1 MPAEASQLSA
11 VQDELQLLH
20 ERGALW
26 LALLRRPASDVAA
39 FTAASYAASMR
50 LRTLLAQR
58 AREPQEFRALLRR
71 LSSTC
76 ERLAQRAEA
85 AGVTL
90 PATRID
96 TLRRSLEALLQQ
108 PQPTGHHLLPLIP
121 QIEDL
126 VSLLNSTGLQPYGA
140 LRARPTTEGKTSS
153 GGARQTHTNE
163 PRTAAA
169 KMCSALR
176 RLSAQLAAEQF
187 KKVKLK
193 IRGFAELP
201 IEWHGNVFDM
211 STQLLR
217 NAIEHGIEL
226 PAERLA
232 ANKSEVGTI
241 EIAFA
246 SAGNEAWELQVRD
259 DGAGVNTDELVRI
272 AAERGLLRSDAKLKE
287 DPRHAVGLIF
297 LRGLTTAKVAEGR
310 GNGMQIVRE
319 QVKRL
324 GGRTQVGTRVGQF
337 TRIRIQLPKA
347 TQSAGAAAPALPPRH
362 TATNVI

>member
-1 MPAEASQLSA
+1 LPAEASQLNA
-11 VQDELQLLH
+11 VQEELQLMH

-50 LRTLLAQR
+50 LRSLLAQR

-71 LSSTC
+71 LNSTC
-76 ERLAQRAEA
+76 ERLAQRAEH
-85 AGVTL
+85 AGVVL
-90 PATRID
+90 PAARIEA
-96 TLRRSLEALLQQ
+96 LHRSLESLLGQ

-126 VSLLNSTGLQPYGA
+126 LSLLNSTGLQPFGA
-140 LRARPTTEGKTSS
+140 LRTKPVSDGTTAH
-153 GGARQTHTNE
+153 GGRTTRTGD
-163 PRTAAA
+163 PRSAAT

-201 IEWHGNVFDM
+201 SEWQGNVFDVA
-211 STQLLR
+211 SQLVR

-226 PAERLA
+226 PAARSA
-232 ANKSEVGTI
+232 AGKNETGTI
-241 EIAFA
+241 EISYAP
-246 SAGNEAWELQVRD
+246 SKTGSSELQVRD
-259 DGAGVNTDELVRI
+259 DGAGIDTDALLKLAR
-272 AAERGLLRSDAKLKE
+272 ERKLIQEDGKFDE
-287 DPRHAVGLIF
+287 DPRRAIGLIF
-297 LRGLTTAKVAEGR
+297 LRGLSAARLSEGR
-310 GNGMQIVRE
+310 GNGMQIVRD

-324 GGRTQVGTRVGQF
+324 GGRTQVATRAGQF
-337 TRIRIQLPKA
+337 TRVRVQLPAAK
-347 TQSAGAAAPALPPRH
+347 SAAEASAPPAAAAAH
-362 TATNVI
+362 GH

>member
-1 MPAEASQLSA
+1 LPSETSQLSA

-39 FTAASYAASMR
+39 FTGASYAASMR

-71 LSSTC
+71 INATC

-85 AGVTL
+85 AGVAL
-90 PATRID
+90 PAARID
-96 TLRRSLEALLQQ
+96 ALRRSLEALLQQ

-126 VSLLNSTGLQPYGA
+126 LSLLNSTGLQPFGA
-140 LRARPTTEGKTSS
+140 LRARPTRDGSTSS
-153 GGARQTHTNE
+153 GARHTRTSE

-187 KKVKLK
+187 KKVKLR

-201 IEWHGNVFDM
+201 AEWHGNVFDM

-232 ANKSEVGTI
+232 ANKNEVGSI
-241 EIAFA
+241 EIEFA
-246 SAGNEAWELQVRD
+246 SAGNDAWQLQVRD
-259 DGAGVNTDELVRI
+259 DGRGVNTEELVRI
-272 AAERGLLRSDAKLKE
+272 AGERGMLKSDARLKE
-287 DPRHAVGLIF
+287 DPRRAVGLIF
-297 LRGLTTAKVAEGR
+297 QRGLSTAKLAEGR

-319 QVKRL
+319 QLKRL
-324 GGRTQVGTRVGQF
+324 GGRTQVGTRAGQF
-337 TRIRIQLPKA
+337 TRIRIQFPKA
-347 TQSAGAAAPALPPRH
+347 TPRAGAAAPALPLRH
-362 TATNVI
+362 TATNVL

>member
-1 MPAEASQLSA
+1 MPAEASQLGA
-11 VQDELQLLH
+11 VQDELALLH

-26 LALLRRPASDVAA
+26 LTLLRRPASDVAA

-58 AREPQEFRALLRR
+58 AREPAEFRALLRR
-71 LSSTC
+71 LNATL
-76 ERLAQRAEA
+76 ERLAQRAEG
-85 AGVTL
+85 AGVAL
-90 PATRID
+90 PAARIA
-96 TLRRSLEALLQQ
+96 TLRVALETLLQL

-126 VSLLNSTGLQPYGA
+126 LALLNSTGLQPFGA
-140 LRARPTTEGKTSS
+140 LRARPASDGSTGA
-153 GGARQTHTNE
+153 ARQTRTSE
-163 PRTAAA
+163 PRTAVA

-176 RLSAQLAAEQF
+176 RMGAQLAAEQF
-187 KKVKLK
+187 KKVKIR
-193 IRGFAELP
+193 IRGFAEMP
-201 IEWHGNVFDM
+201 AEWHGNVFDM

-232 ANKSEVGTI
+232 AGKKEVGTI
-241 EIAFA
+241 EIEFLPAR
-246 SAGNEAWELQVRD
+246 NEASELQVRD
-259 DGAGVNTDELVRI
+259 DGAGVNTEALVRI
-272 AAERGLLRSDAKLKE
+272 AGERGMLQPDARLKE
-287 DPRHAVGLIF
+287 DPRRAVGLIF
-297 LRGLTTAKVAEGR
+297 QRGLTTAKVAEGR

-337 TRIRIQLPKA
+337 TRIRIQLPALKRA
-347 TQSAGAAAPALPPRH
+347 ADVAAPELAA
-362 TATNVI
+362 TAHGR

>member
-11 VQDELQLLH
+11 VQEELQLLH

-39 FTAASYAASMR
+39 FTTASYSASMR
-50 LRTLLAQR
+50 LRTLLGQR
-58 AREPQEFRALLRR
+58 AREPQEFRALLQRIHA
-71 LSSTC
+71 TC
-76 ERLAQRAEA
+76 ERLAQRAAA
-85 AGVTL
+85 AGVAL
-90 PATRID
+90 PPARID
-96 TLRRSLEALLQQ
+96 ALRHSLDALLQQ

-126 VSLLNSTGLQPYGA
+126 LALLNSTGLQPFGA
-140 LRARPTTEGKTSS
+140 LHARPARDGSTSS
-153 GGARQTHTNE
+153 SARPARTNE

-187 KKVKLK
+187 KKVKLR

-201 IEWHGNVFDM
+201 AEWHGNVFDM
-211 STQLLR
+211 SSQLLR

-226 PAERLA
+226 PADRVA
-232 ANKSEVGTI
+232 ANKNEVGTI
-241 EIAFA
+241 EIEFA

-272 AAERGLLRSDAKLKE
+272 ASERGMLKEDARLKE
-287 DPRHAVGLIF
+287 DPRRAVGLIF
-297 LRGLTTAKVAEGR
+297 QRGLTTAKVAEGR

-324 GGRTQVGTRVGQF
+324 GGRTQVGTRTGQF

-347 TQSAGAAAPALPPRH
+347 TLRAGAVALPPRH

>member
-1 MPAEASQLSA
+1 MPAETSQLSA
-11 VQDELQLLH
+11 VQEELQLLH

-50 LRTLLAQR
+50 LRTLLGQR

-71 LSSTC
+71 IHATC

-85 AGVTL
+85 AGVAL
-90 PATRID
+90 PPARID
-96 TLRRSLEALLQQ
+96 ALRHSLDALLQQ

-126 VSLLNSTGLQPYGA
+126 LALLNSTGLQPFGA
-140 LRARPTTEGKTSS
+140 LRARPASDGSTSS
-153 GGARQTHTNE
+153 SARAARTNE

-187 KKVKLK
+187 KKVKLR

-201 IEWHGNVFDM
+201 AEWHGNVFDM
-211 STQLLR
+211 SSQLLR

-232 ANKSEVGTI
+232 AGKNEVGTI
-241 EIAFA
+241 EIEFA

-272 AAERGLLRSDAKLKE
+272 ASERGMLKEDARLKE
-287 DPRHAVGLIF
+287 DPRRAVGLIF
-297 LRGLTTAKVAEGR
+297 QRGLTTAKVAEGR

-324 GGRTQVGTRVGQF
+324 GGRTQVGTRTGQF

-347 TQSAGAAAPALPPRH
+347 TLRAGEVVAPLPPRH

>member
-1 MPAEASQLSA
+1 M
-11 VQDELQLLH
+11 H

-39 FTAASYAASMR
+39 FTAASYAASLR

-58 AREPQEFRALLRR
+58 AREPAEFRALLRR
-71 LSSTC
+71 LNSTC

-85 AGVTL
+85 AGVAL
-90 PATRID
+90 PAPRID
-96 TLRRSLEALLQQ
+96 ALRRSLEALLQQ

-126 VSLLNSTGLQPYGA
+126 LALLNSTGLQPFGA
-140 LRARPTTEGKTSS
+140 LRARPASDASTTGS
-153 GGARQTHTNE
+153 GRQTRTNE

-176 RLSAQLAAEQF
+176 RLAAQLAAEQF
-187 KKVKLK
+187 KKVKLR

-226 PAERLA
+226 PSERLA

-241 EIAFA
+241 EIEFT

-259 DGAGVNTDELVRI
+259 DGGGVNTEALVRI
-272 AAERGLLRSDAKLKE
+272 ATERGLLTSDARLKE
-287 DPRHAVGLIF
+287 DPRRAVGLIF
-297 LRGLTTAKVAEGR
+297 QRGLTTAKLPEGR

-324 GGRTQVGTRVGQF
+324 GGRTQIGTRLGQF

-347 TQSAGAAAPALPPRH
+347 TARPGSAAPALPPRH
-362 TATNVI
+362 SATNVI